1 MNRKTV
7 LAIILL
13 FGSSCT
19 LSMRHSARKSLTDPL
34 LPFSFLTS
42 VTHVDIAGNTP
53 RHVIAVDL
61 NHDGL
66 PDLVGAD
73 SGGATTRIRLAVGD
87 GTFVAMPNV
96 NVGGANWLVAVADL
110 NGDSHPDLTAISDV
124 TDGVAVAL
132 GAGDG
137 TFAASTVYPTG
148 SDPGDIALTD
158 LNGDSRPDIIV
169 LNRDIAA
176 TAIPDTVSVLI
187 NSGTGTFAAQVPY
200 TISNAPVS
208 MQVADFDG
216 DSITDIV
223 VNAGNTDIDFLKGVG
238 NGTFAAKVTSTSVIF
253 TGGHMVSLDID
264 GDGDR
269 DIVTVHSFSDFIGYS
284 LNNGNGTFANHV
296 QIVTSYA
303 DATSLF
309 TGDFNFDGR
318 ADLGIVRGVASN
330 DQLDFFAGQ
339 TTAPYFVFD
348 RTYSLGTDQTTE
360 VSANTD
366 IDGDGFVDVI
376 GVSLNTDDALILYSS
391 Q

>member
-1 MNRKTV
+1 M
-7 LAIILL
+7 LALL
-13 FGSSCT
+13 FTSSCT
-19 LSMRHSARKSLTDPL
+19 LSMRHRSQSGLIGSF
-34 LPFSFLTS
+34 LPFSFLS
-42 VTHVDIAGNTP
+42 SPDHIDISGNSP

-66 PDLVGAD
+66 PDLVAAD
-73 SGGATTRIRLAVGD
+73 SGSATTRIRLAVGD
-87 GTFVAMPNV
+87 GTFAAAPNV

-110 NGDSHPDLTAISDV
+110 NGDTHPDLAAISDV
-124 TDGVAVAL
+124 TNGVAVAL

-137 TFAASTVYPTG
+137 TFAASTGYPTG
-148 SDPGDIALTD
+148 PRPGDLALTD

-169 LNRDIAA
+169 LNRDISA
-176 TAIPDTVSVLI
+176 TVTPDTVSVLI
-187 NSGTGTFAAQVPY
+187 NTGTGTFAGQVPY
-200 TISNAPVS
+200 TISDTPVS
-208 MQVADFDG
+208 MQIADFDG

-223 VNAGNTDIDFLKGVG
+223 VNCSNTDVDFLKGVG

-253 TGGHMVSLDID
+253 TGGLMTSLDVD

-269 DIVTVHSFSDFIGYS
+269 DIVTVHPFSNFIGYS

-296 QIVTSYA
+296 HVLTGYA
-303 DATSLF
+303 NASSFF

-318 ADLGIVRGVASN
+318 TDLGIVRAVASN

-339 TTAPYFVFD
+339 ATAPYFAFD

-360 VSANTD
+360 VSAGTD
-366 IDGDGFVDVI
+366 IDGDGFVDI
-376 GVSLNTDDALILYSS
+376 LGVSLTTDDALILYSS